1 MARTQRST
9 QPRRSPLRKQKEP
22 FSRPMSV
29 PVFRLVLR
37 PRTAD
42 PLRDSAAP
50 SHALR
55 TAHFAGSAAPTPCRN
70 FVGQICDRADQ
81 LISRAGAEVCLD
93 RVRPRAV
100 RRCDTQLDPV
110 PVRPLADLDAFVR
123 RQVVQDHEDRF
134 AIGPASTNRF
144 QRDEHVDCGLAVRDT
159 PQSPS
164 SPIEQQP
171 WDCPHRGACDISLV
185 DAAVPKRICR
195 SGGCST
201 GRTRRT
207 RNSGQETCSS
217 RARSDRGSRVG
228 SWPSRR

>member
-1 MARTQRST
+1 MGYATMARTQRST

-93 RVRPRAV
+93 RVRP
-100 RRCDTQLDPV
+100 
-110 PVRPLADLDAFVR
+110 
-123 RQVVQDHEDRF
+123 QVVQDHEDRF

>member
-93 RVRPRAV
+93 RVRP
-100 RRCDTQLDPV
+100 
-110 PVRPLADLDAFVR
+110 
-123 RQVVQDHEDRF
+123 QVVQDHEDRF